1 MIGVGLRG
9 LGRGYSSANRSS
21 APAHSDPLGYSGIS
35 PTAGQVLQKI
45 IICTPTRRGP
55 TFVRT
60 KVGKIRLGLCP
71 KTPVAGCAGYG
82 LNFGGSRNSIRTAH
96 RYAPKV
102 ATAHLPLPP
111 CGARK
116 NLRTI
121 RLLDFFD
128 RYGFSASLHP
138 PPAALGS
145 ESPHPLSR
153 CGKGARMGGQVGT
166 ESDALGV
173 LGLAKTVSRKPM
185 VMVSGAIGLH
195 GIGGRSPPPK
205 RGRLGGGRCACNTL

>member
-1 MIGVGLRG
+1 MWG

-82 LNFGGSRNSIRTAH
+82 LIFDGSPKSIRTAH
-96 RYAPKV
+96 RIAPKV
-102 ATAHLPLPP
+102 AAAHLPFPP
-111 CGARK
+111 TPFPDG
-116 NLRTI
+116 
-121 RLLDFFD
+121 
-128 RYGFSASLHP
+128 
-138 PPAALGS
+138 
-145 ESPHPLSR
+145 
-153 CGKGARMGGQVGT
+153 GKGARMGGRNQGNSLT
-166 ESDALGV
+166 LGV
-173 LGLAKTVSRKPM
+173 LGLAKAASRWPM
-185 VMVSGAIGLH
+185 VMVSGAGGLH
-195 GIGGRSPPPK
+195 RKGGRSPPPEAGEVG
-205 RGRLGGGRCACNTL
+205 RGQMRLRHLISTV